1 MNHSGDICVTADIIQ
16 SAIQPLDQ
24 VPFAEGLKIWKA
36 ICEALYQHVCKGR
49 AVRLDRFGSFSIDST
64 RNLLCAN
71 HPEFLSRLSMPP
83 SKQWGLDLKRIPKL
97 SLSAVAVD
105 LQVSRDA
112 AQDLVDSI
120 MNSVVS
126 LVKEGRQVRLG
137 FLPLGEW
144 ICSKCTVIFQ
154 SQLKRSVKKASISK
168 NRSLKL
174 SSSRNPEIVSTSRPL
189 TSAAL
194 RELSRSQKNTNM
206 KITTAG
212 SRRTNV
218 TMKENDCIPHNNQE
232 ELASRALDSKRVFDR
247 IKASLLKRGG
257 SHGIHGISR
266 MMRIMDNSGDKKL
279 SRDEFRF
286 GLRDFGVDV
295 TEAELDSLIQA
306 FDCDQDGFISFD
318 EFLVALRGDINPA
331 RLSMIEMA
339 FQKLDRTH
347 DGQVTIDDLRNV
359 YDVSKHPEFIQGI
372 KSKDVILA
380 EFLSQWDIK
389 DHDGIITMDEFV
401 EYYRNVS
408 ASIDDDNYFEL
419 MIRNAWHLS
428 GGKGQCA
435 NSTIKRVLVTHPD
448 GHQTVEEVPESSE
461 LAPQHTKESDPLAYC
476 KQLLFDPP
484 CSLDMLAQKLGAN
497 RVLGNGQE
505 RIHAKVFVKTLF
517 QLDKTLDFQQAQHIA
532 KIFDPKGIQII
543 DVQFIHQTL
552 SDRFGKMQQV
562 SGNVVEKLKAKL
574 VARGGVLGL
583 HSVRRLMRICDE
595 DGDGKLS
602 KVELKKALEQYGVS
616 INLQEVDHLMTLF
629 DTDRNGTICFDELF
643 VGLRGSMN
651 DKRQILV
658 KEAFKKLDV
667 HGQGHITIDD
677 LRRQY
682 DTSRNPEVMAGKIS
696 ERQALINFMAQWDT
710 ATKDGIVTFDEFE
723 AYYQNLS
730 ALIDGD
736 DYFELMIRNAWQLS
750 PAPKQKAFLVKV

>member
-1 MNHSGDICVTADIIQ
+1 
-16 SAIQPLDQ
+16 
-24 VPFAEGLKIWKA
+24 
-36 ICEALYQHVCKGR
+36 
-49 AVRLDRFGSFSIDST
+49 
-64 RNLLCAN
+64 
-71 HPEFLSRLSMPP
+71 
-83 SKQWGLDLKRIPKL
+83 
-97 SLSAVAVD
+97 
-105 LQVSRDA
+105 
-112 AQDLVDSI
+112 
-120 MNSVVS
+120 
-126 LVKEGRQVRLG
+126 
-137 FLPLGEW
+137 
-144 ICSKCTVIFQ
+144 
-154 SQLKRSVKKASISK
+154 
-168 NRSLKL
+168 
-174 SSSRNPEIVSTSRPL
+174 
-189 TSAAL
+189 
-194 RELSRSQKNTNM
+194 
-206 KITTAG
+206 
-212 SRRTNV
+212 
-218 TMKENDCIPHNNQE
+218 
-232 ELASRALDSKRVFDR
+232 
-247 IKASLLKRGG
+247 
-257 SHGIHGISR
+257 
-266 MMRIMDNSGDKKL
+266 
-279 SRDEFRF
+279 
-286 GLRDFGVDV
+286 
-295 TEAELDSLIQA
+295 
-306 FDCDQDGFISFD
+306 
-318 EFLVALRGDINPA
+318 
-331 RLSMIEMA
+331 
-339 FQKLDRTH
+339 
-347 DGQVTIDDLRNV
+347 
-359 YDVSKHPEFIQGI
+359 
-372 KSKDVILA
+372 
-380 EFLSQWDIK
+380 
-389 DHDGIITMDEFV
+389 MDEFV

-532 KIFDPKGIQII
+532 KIFDPK
-543 DVQFIHQTL
+543 
-552 SDRFGKMQQV
+552 DRFGKMQQV